1 MSKTILIADD
11 EQHIREIIHQYLTNA
26 GYQVFTFV
34 SGEELYQHF
43 IKQGGDMI
51 ILDIMMPGRDGY
63 EICRA
68 IRKTSEIPIIFVS
81 ARDEELDRILG
92 LELGSDDY
100 LSKPFSPRELV
111 VRVKNIFRRMEKSTP
126 SKEIILSISDL
137 TINPNRR
144 SIIRENNEIPMTRKE
159 FDLLYHL
166 SSHTGQAFSRDQL
179 IEEIWGYEYIGESRI
194 IDDVIKR
201 VRKKLKAADSTLEI
215 TTLWG
220 FGYKIEGE

>member
-1 MSKTILIADD
+1 MTKTILIADD
-11 EQHIREIIHQYLTNA
+11 EQNIREIIHQYLTSA
-26 GYQVFTFV
+26 GYQVYTFRG
-34 SGEELYQHF
+34 GEELYTHF
-43 IKQGGDMI
+43 MKQGGDMI

-63 EICRA
+63 EICRE
-68 IRKTSEIPIIFVS
+68 IRKTSEVPIIFVS

-111 VRVKNIFRRMEKSTP
+111 VRVKNIFRRMDKSTP
-126 SKEIILSISDL
+126 SKELILSVSDL
-137 TINPNRR
+137 TINPKQR
-144 SIIRENNEIPMTRKE
+144 SIIKGSNEIPMTRKE

-166 SSHTGQAFSRDQL
+166 SSHPGQAFSRDLL
-179 IEEIWGYEYIGESRI
+179 IEEVWGFEYIGESRI

-201 VRKKLKAADSTLEI
+201 VRKKLKAAESTLCI